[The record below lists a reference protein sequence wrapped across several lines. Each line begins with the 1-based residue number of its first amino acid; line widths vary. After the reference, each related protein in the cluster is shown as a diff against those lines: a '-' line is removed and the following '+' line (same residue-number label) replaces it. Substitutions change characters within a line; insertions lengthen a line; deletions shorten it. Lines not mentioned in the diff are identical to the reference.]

1 MGNPDLSQLEA
12 SLFDGVW
19 DDGRPK
25 GWPTLQL
32 RVRGQA
38 FDVYCD
44 HPSDVTL
51 DGYGIPVVCGHTA
64 TRGDLR
70 NGWISTLARRSTG
83 ALGRAG

>member
-1 MGNPDLSQLEA
+1 MGNPDLDQLEA
-12 SLFDGVW
+12 SLFDGAW

-25 GWPTLQL
+25 RWPTLQL

-51 DGYGIPVVCGHTA
+51 DGYGIPVVCGRTA
-64 TRGDLR
+64 TRDELR
-70 NGWISTLARRSTG
+70 NGWVSALSHRPTG
-83 ALGRAG
+83 ALGHAG